1 MCRFPVSALRTIL
14 TTLAFATGLT
24 LAACTAAPGQYGDTP
39 PGGESPGTAPS
50 ADGGATSSGGSAT
63 SLVEA
68 AAAVT
73 DACKLMPMDLAAAI
87 VPNASAPQSQQFPPY
102 KCTVSNGTSVLE
114 ITIAAYDAVDPLVP
128 NETVAGLGTQA
139 YLQKQT
145 PDNAYLKVILDPN
158 GGAVYVE
165 VAGHDGK
172 DHGDDAI
179 AVAQRVLAALQ

>member
-1 MCRFPVSALRTIL
+1 MSSFPGRIIAIIGIVAVS
-14 TTLAFATGLT
+14 
-24 LAACTAAPGQYGDTP
+24 AACT
-39 PGGESPGTAPS
+39 
-50 ADGGATSSGGSAT
+50 GATTAETGSPQGGGPSPVAGQTASAGQGSGDGT
-63 SLVEA
+63 SLVAA

-73 DACKLMPMDLAAAI
+73 DACTLMPMDLAATI
-87 VPNASAPQSQQFPPY
+87 VPDASAPQSQQFPPY

-128 NETVAGLGTQA
+128 NDPVAGLGAAA

-158 GGAVYVE
+158 GGAVYIE

-179 AVAQRVLAALQ
+179 AVAQRVLAALS